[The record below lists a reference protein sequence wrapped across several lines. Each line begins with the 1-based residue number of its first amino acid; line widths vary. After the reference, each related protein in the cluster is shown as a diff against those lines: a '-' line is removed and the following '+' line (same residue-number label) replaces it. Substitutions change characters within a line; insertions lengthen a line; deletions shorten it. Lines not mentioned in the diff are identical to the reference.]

1 MGGLTA
7 AQQAPVDKL
16 RPNALSDCAG
26 YPDGEGDDVT
36 AAVVCSAG
44 NEHSVQAFAFP
55 DQAARSRDAQARGA
69 GLSRAG
75 RCANGDDLASTWVF
89 NNVIQGD
96 LICVHEQDRYAI
108 YWTHNSDLI
117 GFRIDDA
124 ADGTSLYSFWLGF
137 EPI

>member
-1 MGGLTA
+1 MQRRQRAFG
-7 AQQAPVDKL
+7 P
-16 RPNALSDCAG
+16 
-26 YPDGEGDDVT
+26 
-36 AAVVCSAG
+36 
-44 NEHSVQAFAFP
+44 AFAFP

-75 RCANGDDLASTWVF
+75 RC
-89 NNVIQGD
+89 
-96 LICVHEQDRYAI
+96 AI